1 MSDSKSLAQKIRER
15 QKLVERIVGFVE
27 KIVLR
32 GERTQYSQGSFNT
45 HTVWEL
51 KNLAGFSFKGDFG
64 QTMMGGNDVYVWYKD
79 YLVFHA
85 YFQGFPLENDCEV
98 RIFKQGSWLTAFK
111 KFTQNRKKVLAQ
123 FKKRKERRLQRT
135 KNELKREKSEWL
147 QEEAKRLKLRNV

>member
-64 QTMMGGNDVYVWYKD
+64 QTLGESVGD
-79 YLVFHA
+79 LAFA
-85 YFQGFPLENDCEV
+85 YAE
-98 RIFKQGSWLTAFK
+98 SWL
-111 KFTQNRKKVLAQ
+111 N
-123 FKKRKERRLQRT
+123 
-135 KNELKREKSEWL
+135 
-147 QEEAKRLKLRNV
+147 